1 MTLKA
6 NRAKAFRKTFLP
18 YFLLTLAMVAIP
30 GVLKGT
36 RFDVWEL
43 LGFGIMVGSLFGLVI
58 ILGQTPREINWD
70 DDSISIRSII
80 PGSGEYRWD
89 QLVSYRPQKYRTF
102 GLLVLKFSGAV
113 AYQISAAGFDEEG
126 WNQLQKFL
134 EQHHPE
140 KRKTGW
146 L

>member
-6 NRAKAFRKTFLP
+6 NRSKAFRKTFLS
-18 YFLLTLAMVAIP
+18 YFLLTLALVAIP

-36 RFDVWEL
+36 RFDVGEL
-43 LGFGIMVGSLFGLVI
+43 LGFCTMAGFVFGLVLV
-58 ILGQTPREINWD
+58 LGQTPREINWD
-70 DDSISIRSII
+70 DDSVSICSII

-89 QLVSYRPQKYRTF
+89 QLVYYRPERFRTF
-102 GLLVLKFSGAV
+102 GLFVLKFAGGMP
-113 AYQISAAGFDEEG
+113 YQISAAGFDEEG

-134 EQHHPE
+134 EQHHPG